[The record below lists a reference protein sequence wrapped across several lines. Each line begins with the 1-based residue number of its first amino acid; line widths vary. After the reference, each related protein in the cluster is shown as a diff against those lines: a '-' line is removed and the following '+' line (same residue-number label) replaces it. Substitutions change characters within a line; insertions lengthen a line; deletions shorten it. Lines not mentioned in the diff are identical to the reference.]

1 MNRTKEQL
9 LPILCH
15 WITFLAHALP
25 LRSVPTFL
33 ELVVGAL
40 LSRRGWVTEAY
51 LAMAAQRHWTSYYKW
66 LQQGRWSWLRLGQYL
81 AVLLRCSFQRRVWYL
96 VVDDSINCRASP
108 QAPSCGRHYNHSR
121 KVNRPR
127 FLQGQC
133 WVLLAAVLSRGRRYC
148 SAIPLVARLQRTGG
162 NRSKLQAACG
172 LLRAVGAIFQ
182 DCQVRV
188 LLDCWYMRCK
198 VIQYAH
204 AWGFAVIGQVR
215 RDTALYALPME
226 GVVVGGKR
234 RRGRPRVY
242 GLKYTPEQV
251 AALPERRV
259 RLWLY
264 GRWQWVRYRSAQVKA
279 RFLQGQVV
287 RAVWV
292 QFEAED
298 GTLGA
303 TRLLLATE
311 ADLRPEVILK
321 AYARRWPIEPLFNQ
335 LRHGW
340 GWLEAWQQSRQ
351 VLARWVQ
358 IGFVAYA
365 LAQLLVLK
373 GGDHL
378 AALTQLTPWRQD
390 RPVTAGL
397 VRLALQRILSQV
409 NLRAWWDPKSR
420 KFQPPAAAEETAS
433 GPPLAQAA

>member
-1 MNRTKEQL
+1 MNRTREQL

-15 WITFLAHALP
+15 WIPFLAHALA
-25 LRSVPTFL
+25 LRSVPTFI
-33 ELVVGAL
+33 ELVVGVL
-40 LSRRGWVTEAY
+40 LSQRGWVTAAY
-51 LAMAAQRHWTSYYKW
+51 LAITAQRHWTSYYKW

-81 AVLLRCSFQRRVWYL
+81 AVLLRCSFKRRVWYL

-108 QAPSCGRHYNHSR
+108 QAPSCGRHYHHSR
-121 KVNRPR
+121 KVNRPK

-148 SAIPLVARLQRTGG
+148 SAIPLVARLQRTVG
-162 NRSKLQAACG
+162 NRSKLQAACV

-182 DCQVRV
+182 ECRVRV
-188 LLDCWYMRCK
+188 LLDCWYMRRR
-198 VIQYAH
+198 VIQYAQ
-204 AWGFAVIGQVR
+204 AWGFAVIGQIR
-215 RDTALYALPME
+215 RDTALYAMPE
-226 GVVVGGKR
+226 GVVVGGRR
-234 RRGRPRVY
+234 RRGRPRRY
-242 GLKYTPEQV
+242 GLKYTPERV

-264 GRWQWVRYRSAQVKA
+264 GKWHWVRYRSAVVKA
-279 RFLQGQVV
+279 RFLKGQVV
-287 RAVWV
+287 RMVWV
-292 QFEAED
+292 QFEAEE
-298 GTLGA
+298 GTLG
-303 TRLLLATE
+303 TPRLLLATE
-311 ADLRPEVILK
+311 AALRPEVILK

-340 GWLEAWQQSRQ
+340 GWLEAWQESRQ

-358 IGFVAYA
+358 IVFVAYA

-378 AALTQLTPWRQD
+378 AALTQLAPWRQG

-397 VRLALQRILSQV
+397 VRLALQRLLGQV

-420 KFQPPAAAEETAS
+420 KFQPPAVAEETVS
-433 GPPLAQAA
+433 GLPLAQAA

>member
-1 MNRTKEQL
+1 MNRTREQL

-40 LSRRGWVTEAY
+40 LSQRGWVTAAY
-51 LAMAAQRHWTSYYKW
+51 LAIAARRHWTSYYKW

-81 AVLLRCSFQRRVWYL
+81 AVLLRCSFPRRVWYL

-108 QAPSCGRHYNHSR
+108 RAPSRGRHHNHSR
-121 KVNRPR
+121 KVNRPQ

-133 WVLLAAVLSRGRRYC
+133 WVLLAAVLSRGRRYV
-148 SAIPLVARLQRTGG
+148 SAIPLVARLQRTVG
-162 NRSKLQAACG
+162 NRSKLGAACV

-182 DCQVRV
+182 DCHVRV
-188 LLDCWYMRCK
+188 LLDCWYMRRR
-198 VIQYAH
+198 VIQYAQ
-204 AWGFAVIGQVR
+204 AWGFAMIGQVR
-215 RDTALYALPME
+215 RDTALYALPE
-226 GVVVGGKR
+226 VVVVGSQR
-234 RRGRPRVY
+234 RRGRRRRY
-242 GLKYTPEQV
+242 GLKYTPERV
-251 AALPERRV
+251 VALPERRV

-264 GRWQWVRYRSAQVKA
+264 GRWQWVRYRSAVVKA
-279 RFLQGQVV
+279 RFLKGQVV
-287 RAVWV
+287 RVVWV

-298 GTLGA
+298 GAVGA

-311 ADLRPEVILK
+311 VDLRPEVILK

-340 GWLEAWQQSRQ
+340 GWLDAWQQSRQ

-358 IGFVAYA
+358 MVFVAYA

-373 GGDHL
+373 GGDQL
-378 AALTQLTPWRQD
+378 AALTQVTPWRQG

-397 VRLALQRILSQV
+397 VRLALQRILGQV

-420 KFQPPAAAEETAS
+420 KFHPPAVAAETVS